1 MNASI
6 SYFRPAC
13 LLSVAALPCGQSS
26 TVGWIPKDDS
36 PILMIRRDSDTTV
49 LLEQS
54 VGMET
59 AYRKAGLDVDLI
71 TVKHAGY
78 GLRPAVE
85 PPVSLQL
92 SDVLQRLANSF
103 KNNSRGRTC

>member
-1 MNASI
+1 MIASI
-6 SYFRPAC
+6 SCLRATC
-13 LLSVAALPCGQSS
+13 LLSVAALLYGQFS
-26 TVGWIPKDDS
+26 TVGWVPKNDS
-36 PILMIRRDSDTTV
+36 PILMIHGDSDTTV

-59 AYRKAGLDVDLI
+59 AYRKAGLHVDLI

-92 SDVLQRLANSF
+92 SEVLQRLANSF
-103 KNNSRGRTC
+103 KNHSRGRTC